1 MGGFMPAQAARPH
14 GITRRCAGDHRPA
27 YPAAGMRALVV
38 SDTHFGAWTGD
49 DLLRHDWA
57 LRRLAP
63 YLEDV
68 DELVLLGDLFDF
80 LFATVPDAFA
90 AADPFFDLLA
100 KALPGKRVVWLAGN
114 HDRHIMARELE
125 TLTEEML
132 ATGADAET
140 VGPALREQ
148 NYFVRFL
155 RRRLPVCEVAVE
167 YPFYRIGDVLCGH
180 GHYLDAHVQ
189 GALANRM
196 FTRGLRRV
204 GGVKT
209 RGRELSIADYEAATG
224 PLTELLYTVAQLPS
238 GTAAQQGLMDEVQRI
253 GRLVR
258 AVATP
263 GREAERLA
271 HELADR
277 AKSLVR
283 PGGGLE
289 AATSA
294 PVESAGEASMN
305 LARVL
310 TPDEPVERSLRA
322 FAQVIKNLRL
332 DRHHNHLV
340 FAHTHQPLAAVS
352 TTPLQGELS
361 GDVRFWNTGSWIYE
375 PTLGSLETYERYLRI
390 AWPGTA
396 VLVDTERP
404 EPELVHCL
412 ADLNPLGPRAEHLPE
427 GSAQSTYRRARTS
440 GSDFSPMAVARA
452 PEAP

>member
-1 MGGFMPAQAARPH
+1 V
-14 GITRRCAGDHRPA
+14 
-27 YPAAGMRALVV
+27 RALVL

-57 LRRLAP
+57 RDRLAP
-63 YLEDV
+63 QLDGI
-68 DELVLLGDLFDF
+68 DEVVLLGDLFDF

-100 KALPGKRVVWLAGN
+100 DKLDGKRLVWLAGN

-125 TLTEEML
+125 TLTEEVL
-132 ATGADAET
+132 ATGEPPEA
-140 VGPALREQ
+140 VGPGIRQ
-148 NYFVRFL
+148 RNYFQRFL
-155 RRRLPVCEVAVE
+155 ARRLPETEVAIE
-167 YPFYRIGDVLCGH
+167 YPSYAVGDVICCH

-209 RGRELSIADYEAATG
+209 HGRTLDIADYEAATG

-238 GTAAQQGLMDEVQRI
+238 GTAAQMGLLDEVQRI
-253 GRLVR
+253 GRVIR

-271 HELADR
+271 HDLADR

-289 AATSA
+289 AATTG
-294 PVESAGEASMN
+294 PVETPSEASAN

-310 TPDEPVERSLRA
+310 GPDEPVERSLRA
-322 FAQVIKNLRL
+322 YAQVVKNLGW
-332 DRHHNHLV
+332 DRVTDKLV
-340 FAHTHQPLAAVS
+340 FAHTHQPLAAVTS
-352 TTPLQGELS
+352 PPLEGELA
-361 GDVRFWNTGSWIYE
+361 GEVRFWNTGCWIYE
-375 PTLGSLETYERYLRI
+375 PTLGSLESYERYLRI

-396 VLVDTERP
+396 VLIDTEAP
-404 EPELVHCL
+404 EPQLVRCL
-412 ADLNPLGPRAEHLPE
+412 ADLNPLREGAERLPDADAQDLYRHAREAGSTFPTQPRAIGPPASGA
-427 GSAQSTYRRARTS
+427 GS
-440 GSDFSPMAVARA
+440 
-452 PEAP
+452 